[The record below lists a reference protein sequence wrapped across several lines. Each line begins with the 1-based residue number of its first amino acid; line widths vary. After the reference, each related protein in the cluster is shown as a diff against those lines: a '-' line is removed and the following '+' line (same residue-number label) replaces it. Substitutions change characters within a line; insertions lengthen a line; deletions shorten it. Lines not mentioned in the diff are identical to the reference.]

1 MTSKQDKQE
10 PRNEPAEKLDTGLFG
25 TAKINP
31 DDYSPQTNA
40 GIFQRTKYAVAGL
53 IHVLVRQVTT
63 RSLIAETVI
72 LFGIAFWL
80 RSDLFH
86 WAVLVLAVGMNW
98 LAEMINTA
106 IEATV
111 DLATQGEIHPM
122 AKVAKDVAAAATLFA
137 FLLTVTV
144 SLILFLP
151 ALIER
156 FS

>member
-1 MTSKQDKQE
+1 MTDTSQHDEQE
-10 PRNEPAEKLDTGLFG
+10 TTPEEELDSGLFG

-31 DDYSPQTNA
+31 NDYSPQVNA
-40 GIFQRTKYAVAGL
+40 GIFQRTKYAIAGL

-63 RSLIAETVI
+63 RSLIIETLI
-72 LFGIAFWL
+72 LFGLALWL

-86 WAVLVLAVGMNW
+86 WAVLILAVGNNW
-98 LAEMINTA
+98 LVEMINTA
-106 IEATV
+106 IESTV
-111 DLATQGEIHPM
+111 DLATEGEIHPM

-151 ALIER
+151 ALMER